1 MRKDLNKQL
10 CERARHGHARR
21 YGNIRRNR
29 YLDSQYDVDYDIND
43 EDIDA
48 RIVHQQSEH
57 REGIKRR
64 HQLNWNTKSFNE
76 HLSPLYGII
85 RKAVGRKWDDFY
97 SELKENFDTRSV
109 INNHILEHLYDR
121 IAVGSDLWYDEDGVL
136 MYRGYRGSP
145 AEPITDRGPEYY
157 VDPKDGIIKINTGNV
172 TWREYNAIRR
182 AADKAEKL
190 KTRRVIDGD
199 TELHKIDDVWFE
211 VKYRK
216 VEQIVT
222 YVNHPARYSHYGTTK
237 KHTYPRPTYEYPTVY
252 DVLLKK
258 NVKSDRVAIARRT
271 LSHQELVK
279 HGLV

>member
-10 CERARHGHARR
+10 CERARHGHSRHFGDVRR
-21 YGNIRRNR
+21 HRH
-29 YLDSQYDVDYDIND
+29 LDEPYTKSYYTDD
-43 EDIDA
+43 EDVAAPI
-48 RIVHQQSEH
+48 HQTGGF
-57 REGIKRR
+57 REGIKHR
-64 HQLNWNTKSFNE
+64 HQYNWNTKSFNE
-76 HLSPLYGII
+76 HLTPLYGII

-157 VDPKDGIIKINTGNV
+157 VDPKDGIIKINVGNV
-172 TWREYNAIRR
+172 GWRQYNARRR
-182 AADKAEKL
+182 AEDKAEKL
-190 KTRRVIDGD
+190 KTHRVIDSD

-211 VKYRK
+211 VKYRN
-216 VEQIVT
+216 VEASVS
-222 YVNHPARYSHYGTTK
+222 YVQRPARYSAYYTDHK
-237 KHTYPRPTYEYPTVY
+237 KHTYPRAEYEYPPVY